1 MVSYPLSCQER
12 ILFGR
17 KKEANTFRKK
27 TANMGAG
34 KKEEEAGRRMIFS
47 YG

>member
-1 MVSYPLSCQER
+1 LA
-12 ILFGR
+12 GR
-17 KKEANTFRKK
+17 KKRKLSEKK